1 MERAAERPVD
11 LLTKEAIMSTPANIP
26 AQHQDAMPADEH
38 RMEPSPDW
46 HPRYPGSGRLKGKTA
61 LITGGDSGI
70 GRAVSALFAR
80 EGADVGI
87 IYLYE
92 DQDAEETRKIVEDE
106 GQSCHIVQADI
117 GKREEAVSAVN
128 EIAKHFGKLDVL
140 VNNAAQQFMETDL
153 QGITEEHLRRSFDSN
168 VMGQFFVT
176 QAALDH
182 LPDGSAIVNTASV
195 NAFKGNDKLVD
206 YSATRGAITAFSRSI
221 AQQLM
226 DRNIRVNCVAPGPI
240 WTPFIPGTMP
250 AEMVEGFGKQA
261 PMGRPGQPWE
271 VAPSYLFLA
280 CEDGSYFTGQ
290 TLHPNGGMIVGS

>member
-1 MERAAERPVD
+1 
-11 LLTKEAIMSTPANIP
+11 MSQEVNIP
-26 AQHQDAMPADEH
+26 AQHQESMPADEH
-38 RMEPSPDW
+38 RMEPAPDW
-46 HPRYPGSGRLKGKTA
+46 HPRYPGSGRLKDKIA

-70 GRAVSALFAR
+70 GRAVAALFAR
-80 EGADVGI
+80 EGADIGI
-87 IYLYE
+87 IYFHE
-92 DQDAEETRKIVEDE
+92 DHDAEDTRKIVEDE
-106 GQSCHIVQADI
+106 GGKCHLVRADI
-117 GKREEAVSAVN
+117 GNRDEAMRAVHA
-128 EIAKHFGKLDVL
+128 IAEHFGTLDIL
-140 VNNAAQQFMETDL
+140 VNNAAQQFLETDL
-153 QGITEEHLRRSFDSN
+153 RGITEEQLRRSFDSN

-195 NAFKGNDKLVD
+195 NAFKGNAKLVD
-206 YSATRGAITAFSRSI
+206 YTATRGAITAFSRSI
-221 AQQLM
+221 ASQLL

-250 AEMVEGFGKQA
+250 ADMVEGFGNHA

-280 CEDGSYFTGQ
+280 CKDGSYFTGQ